1 MKKNEHSIDFLFEK
15 KEISRRALT
24 ICENAKLASLSDL
37 HSHKLKYGNF
47 LNIRGCGYKVNKEL
61 IDTCKRNFDFI
72 LEKDQDLIT
81 LTEIQFEERV
91 KSLFSKKLG
100 VRSQK
105 ALSDYLGDS
114 FEFSKIQNRLVL
126 QDLNLKMFENIGTKT
141 FSEIVDFKAE
151 VVKLYSITRS

>member
-1 MKKNEHSIDFLFEK
+1 MNTKELLIDFLFEK
-15 KEISRRALT
+15 KEISKRALT
-24 ICENAKLASLSDL
+24 ICERANIISLSDL

-47 LNIRGCGYKVNKEL
+47 LNIRGCGYKGNKEL

-72 LEKDQDLIT
+72 LEKDQDLII

-105 ALSDYLGDS
+105 ALSEYLGDS
-114 FEFSKIQNRLVL
+114 FELSKIQNRLIF
-126 QDLNLKMFENIGTKT
+126 QELNLKMFENIGAKT
-141 FSEIVDFKAE
+141 FSEIVDFKTE
-151 VVKLYSITRS
+151 VVKLYLITVI